1 MADIS
6 LEDMLQA
13 GVHFGHQTKY
23 WNPKMEPYIFGIRNK
38 IHMIDLQHT
47 VELLKPALAFI
58 KSVAQKNNKILFVAT
73 KRSATNIL
81 KEEAERCGMPYVNER
96 WLGGMLTN
104 YKTIRSSINRLENL
118 LRQKEDGTFDKLTKK
133 EGLKLQREIDRLEK
147 AIGGVRDMGGLP
159 DALFVIDVKREAIAI
174 SEASKMG
181 IPIVGIVDSNS
192 SPEGIDYLVPGNDD
206 AIRSISL
213 FTRAVSDACLEGSKL
228 ATGLKPSP
236 DSTGPKIIKKEEKQ
250 ESSNKKDLEED
261 KVKEPKEPQ
270 EDEKIKE
277 AKDAEEIKETVEPV
291 ETEEQKEDEKGK
303 EAKVAE
309 ESKEKE
315 ESVET
320 EEQKEDPKVDSKS
333 QEVEEGKET

>member
-38 IHMIDLQHT
+38 IHIIDLQHT

-73 KRSATNIL
+73 KRPATNIL

-118 LRQKEDGTFDKLTKK
+118 LRQKEDGTFNKLTKK
-133 EGLKLQREIDRLEK
+133 EGLKLQREIDKLQK
-147 AIGGVRDMGGLP
+147 AIGGVREMGGLP

-213 FTRAVSDACLEGSKL
+213 FTRAVSDACIEGSKL
-228 ATGLKPSP
+228 ATGLKPSS
-236 DSTGPKIIKKEEKQ
+236 DTSGPKISKKEEKQ
-250 ESSNKKDLEED
+250 KASDEKSPVEEGVLEEAQ
-261 KVKEPKEPQ
+261 EPKESKESEKIQ
-270 EDEKIKE
+270 ESKQGDEKAEASDEDQKSEDSKE
-277 AKDAEEIKETVEPV
+277 AKEN
-291 ETEEQKEDEKGK
+291 
-303 EAKVAE
+303 
-309 ESKEKE
+309 
-315 ESVET
+315 
-320 EEQKEDPKVDSKS
+320 
-333 QEVEEGKET
+333 